1 MSMLTR
7 CPECGTSFRIT
18 TDQLVSRQGKVRCGH
33 CKHVFSALGTLVHTR
48 DDPAHPPSGSSMP
61 LDGNSQLTPLDRG
74 SQLTPLDRG
83 SQLTPLDRGSQLTPL
98 GGNSRFSPLE
108 ANSRSMPLDANSQSM
123 PLDTPS
129 RPAEYDG
136 PASFEEIDITNTG
149 PPVARPL
156 KELERAEEEEDEEEQ
171 DGRRRVAWLSLAGV
185 LLALV
190 ALAGQGAYFYRDQLA
205 LLQPE
210 TKPWLALMCV
220 KLSCKIETPLD
231 PQAISIETSSLE
243 ADPADRNL
251 LQLTALLRNRS
262 VLPQN
267 LPYLELT
274 LLDAQEAPQARRVI
288 RPDEYGQRAVAGQPQ
303 LAAESEYQVRL
314 SIDASALKASG
325 YRLYAF
331 YP

>member
-33 CKHVFSALGTLVHTR
+33 CQHVFSALGTLVHTR

-61 LDGNSQLTPLDRG
+61 LDGNSQLTPL
-74 SQLTPLDRG
+74 
-83 SQLTPLDRGSQLTPL
+83 
-98 GGNSRFSPLE
+98 GGNSRLSPLE

-136 PASFEEIDITNTG
+136 PASFEEIEITDTG

-156 KELERAEEEEDEEEQ
+156 KELERAEEEDEEEEEEEEE

-210 TKPWLALMCV
+210 TKPWLALMCA
-220 KLSCKIETPLD
+220 KLACKIETPLD

-251 LQLTALLRNRS
+251 LQLSALLRNRS